1 VARPGLPED
10 NANREVAS
18 DLVERPA
25 TAEPPRHIE
34 IAEIVEAVVLAVVAV
49 ATAFSG
55 FQAAKWDAAS
65 SRDYASST
73 HLRVFAEEAQLASNQ
88 KLNYDS
94 DLLGDWLLLTSLGD
108 AKKASLLTR
117 RFTTPY
123 AVAFHAWLKTDPLHD
138 PRAPKGPED
147 MPQFKDPLAARAVI
161 LDAHADAVYETA
173 VSDRETSDRFVRLTV
188 ILAGVLFLIAIG
200 QRFSIRR
207 VRVAVLVVAGVF
219 LTYALVLLFTYPWV

>member
-1 VARPGLPED
+1 VPRPGLPEE

-18 DLVERPA
+18 DLVEHSNGPGAR
-25 TAEPPRHIE
+25 RRIE
-34 IAEIVEAVVLAVVAV
+34 VTEIVEAVVLAVVAI

-55 FQAAKWDAAS
+55 FQAAKWDAVS

-73 HLRVFAEEAQLASNQ
+73 HVRVMAEEAQLASNQ
-88 KLNYDS
+88 KLNYNS
-94 DLLGDWLLLTSLGD
+94 DLLGDWLLLNSLGD
-108 AKKASLLTR
+108 ARKAALLTR

-123 AVAFHAWLKTDPLHD
+123 AVAFRAWLKTDPLHD

-147 MPQFKDPLAARAVI
+147 MPQFRDPLAAQADA
-161 LDAHADAVYETA
+161 LDARADAIYETA

-188 ILAGVLFLIAIG
+188 ILAAVLFLIAIG

-207 VRVAVLVVAGVF
+207 VRFAVLVVAAVF

>member
-1 VARPGLPED
+1 MPRPGLPED

-25 TAEPPRHIE
+25 PAEAPRRIQ

-73 HLRVFAEEAQLASNQ
+73 HLRVQAEEAQLASNQ

-94 DLLGDWLLLTSLGD
+94 DLLGDWLLLNSLGD
-108 AKKASLLTR
+108 ARKAALLTR
-117 RFTTPY
+117 RFTPPY
-123 AVAFHAWLKTDPLHD
+123 AVAFRAWLKTDPLHD
-138 PRAPKGPED
+138 PRAPTGPED
-147 MPQFKDPLAARAVI
+147 MPQFKDPLAARGAV
-161 LDAHADAVYETA
+161 LDARADAVYETA